1 MRIFSRF
8 QRTLHW
14 VTHTHTHPSPEW
26 QQCLIERKK
35 KKKTFIRNHSQ
46 RQRTVNKDWKK
57 TPTARSQTSHI
68 RPGHV
73 ASSCLL
79 LRLIRTVQPLHCF
92 INSCSE
98 IIAVTKQVSTMHEQ
112 TRRFGRQVSPV
123 KNVCASIHVPVV
135 LVSFKCLFF
144 NFVGS
149 NLVKLRVKVSS
160 KCKWRHPRVCVFCI
174 SEAHSLACAAHRN

>member
-1 MRIFSRF
+1 MPHR
-8 QRTLHW
+8 
-14 VTHTHTHPSPEW
+14 E
-26 QQCLIERKK
+26 EKE

-79 LRLIRTVQPLHCF
+79 LRLIRTVEPLHCF

-112 TRRFGRQVSPV
+112 TRRFGRQASPV

-160 KCKWRHPRVCVFCI
+160 KCK
-174 SEAHSLACAAHRN
+174 